1 MMNDCSV
8 LIALLS
14 GKIIVD
20 ESTGK
25 EYKLEGGRMWV
36 RMWGD
41 VWGLSYIPK
50 LNCECVKVREEEED
64 DV

>member
-8 LIALLS
+8 LIALLC
-14 GKIIVD
+14 GKIIID

-25 EYKLEGGRMWV
+25 DYKLEGG

-50 LNCECVKVREEEED
+50 LKCECVRVKEEEE
-64 DV
+64 

>member
-1 MMNDCSV
+1 MMDDREV
-8 LIALLS
+8 LLALLY
-14 GKIIVD
+14 GETIVD

-25 EYKLEGGRMWV
+25 EYKLEGG

-50 LNCECVKVREEEED
+50 LNCECVRVKEEEE
-64 DV
+64 

>member
-8 LIALLS
+8 LIALLC

-25 EYKLEGGRMWV
+25 EYKLMGS

-50 LNCECVKVREEEED
+50 LNCECVRVKEEGE
-64 DV
+64 

>member
-1 MMNDCSV
+1 MMDDREV
-8 LIALLS
+8 LLALLY
-14 GKIIVD
+14 GETIVD

-25 EYKLEGGRMWV
+25 EYKLEGS

-50 LNCECVKVREEEED
+50 LNCECVRVKEEEE
-64 DV
+64 

>member
-1 MMNDCSV
+1 MMDDREV
-8 LIALLS
+8 LLALLS

-25 EYKLEGGRMWV
+25 EYKLEGS

-50 LNCECVKVREEEED
+50 LNCECVRVKEEGE
-64 DV
+64 